1 VTPPKAAATTA
12 TATVDAYPSR
22 PTAPLRRPQIMLLAV
37 FTIVVEA
44 LGILDLLPTV
54 RIGDLAVPLSTLP
67 AFALAMACGARLL
80 GRSSHRLIAIG
91 YWALIAG
98 ALPALYLVYLR
109 QDRPG
114 LWLGV
119 VVAAFAEEFVYRL
132 AIPMVLASALRMFGV
147 RATWAR
153 PAAFAFAAV
162 WFVLLPGHREQM
174 DHVASATPFL
184 AYAALAALVVY
195 RSGSV
200 IPMGAAHAV
209 TNLLTG
215 LLWSGAT
222 SANQRS
228 VSLIVILVA
237 LVLAYGRPRRLT
249 VTDAGELLD
258 TSTGLDVV
266 ALDLR
271 DGTPPTATLSDGSV
285 IVVEG
290 AGRAEARAVG
300 LRAPGASDVD
310 GAPSADAA

>member
-1 VTPPKAAATTA
+1 MTPPTTA
-12 TATVDAYPSR
+12 PTAAPTHPPR
-22 PTAPLRRPQIMLLAV
+22 PTAPLRRPQIMLLAI
-37 FTIVVEA
+37 FTMAVEL
-44 LGILDLLPTV
+44 LGTMRLLPSV

-67 AFALAMACGARLL
+67 AFALALACGARLL
-80 GRSSHRLIAIG
+80 GRSSHRLVAIG
-91 YWALIAG
+91 YWTLIAG

-132 AIPMVLASALRMFGV
+132 AIPMVLASLLRRIGV

-162 WFVLLPGHREQM
+162 WFVLLPGHRSQM
-174 DHVASATPFL
+174 DQIASAAPFL
-184 AYAALAALVVY
+184 AYAALAAFVVY

-222 SANQRS
+222 TANQRS
-228 VSLIVILVA
+228 VWLVVILMT

-249 VTDAGELLD
+249 VTDDGDLVD

-271 DGTPPTATLSDGSV
+271 DGATPTATLSDGTV

-290 AGRAEARAVG
+290 AGRAEARALHPSSPDVG
-300 LRAPGASDVD
+300 DTSA
-310 GAPSADAA
+310 ADAA